1 MKHKGK
7 GGEKAKG
14 KGKGQEMVRKSVSQW
29 PICCGCIEKIL
40 VGRYSRTRAHLL
52 NLLQG
57 YGPPFAHK
65 VALWGDL
72 PYRGESIDVFDPEDE
87 YGPVYKQLSDTMN
100 AYGPVFSIH
109 SGDVKSGGGS
119 CGELNYKRW
128 EDIMDSFNH
137 PAFIS
142 LGDND
147 WTDCHRLS
155 NGNYDPLE
163 RLDYLRHRFYEDGHT
178 IYGTG
183 SFEYNMFNKYYP
195 EMHWWVYGGI
205 MYVNAHIIGS
215 NNGLY
220 DGVDRSCDQF
230 LSMIDPNCAMSN
242 AEANARTAVVN
253 ELVSAAFGIAKD
265 EGLAGVMVA
274 IQANIFG
281 GPCLAWPDCDV
292 SHPVVITNGFTDF
305 WENLVHETLMFGKPV
320 VLFHG
325 DSHYYQVFENPD
337 NRAENLVAV
346 QNPGSASIGWV
357 ACDVDPDT
365 DKVFHFSHVD
375 VTPPER
381 RGLEQED
388 TEDSMAYEL

>member
-1 MKHKGK
+1 
-7 GGEKAKG
+7 
-14 KGKGQEMVRKSVSQW
+14 V
-29 PICCGCIEKIL
+29 
-40 VGRYSRTRAHLL
+40 
-52 NLLQG
+52 
-57 YGPPFAHK
+57 
-65 VALWGDL
+65 
-72 PYRGESIDVFDPEDE
+72 DVFDPEDE
-87 YGPVYKQLSDTMN
+87 YGPVYTDLKNSMN
-100 AYGPVFSIH
+100 DFHPAFSIH

-128 EDIMDSFNH
+128 EDIMNSLNH

-163 RLDYLRHRFYEDGHT
+163 RLDYIRHRFYTDVST

-183 SFEYNMFNKYYP
+183 SLEYNMFHYDYP
-195 EMHWWVYGGI
+195 EMHWWIYGDV

-220 DGVDRSCDQF
+220 DGVDRGCDPY
-230 LSMIDPNCAMSN
+230 LAMIDPDCSHAI
-242 AEANARTAVVN
+242 AEAKARTAVVN
-253 ELVSAAFGIAKD
+253 QLVSAAFEVAHHED
-265 EGLAGVMVA
+265 LAGVMVA

-281 GPCLAWPDCDV
+281 GPCNPWPDCDV
-292 SHPVVITNGFTDF
+292 SYPVDITNGFTDF
-305 WENLVHETLMFGKPV
+305 WENLVAETLAFEKPV
-320 VLFHG
+320 ILFHG

-337 NRAENLVAV
+337 NRATNLIAV

-357 ACDVDPDT
+357 AVEVDPT
-365 DKVFHFSHVD
+365 SEKVFSFTHID

-381 RGLEQED
+381 RMKSYEED
-388 TEDSMAYEL
+388 KSEDSMAYEF